1 MNSHAPNESQTD
13 LNRIL
18 EIIGRIGNKSEN
30 GDYIYRGEPECY
42 PKVSSTLYRKL
53 EESKIEQP
61 ERIVEQVQEAE
72 LAEAKNYTYEANQF
86 ELLTQLQHFG
96 GKTNLIDFTTDYCIA
111 LFFACDGYPSE
122 NGRIILQDKNGAIKN
137 WIKEPRNSGAGSR
150 PDAQKSIFVR
160 LPEGFI
166 EPNKDDIVKIPK
178 DLKGPLLE
186 YLEKEFGIST
196 AKIYH
201 DIHGFI
207 RSQDLIALFF
217 ACDGYPSENGRIIL
231 QDKNGAIK
239 NWIKEP
245 RNSGAG
251 SRPDAQ
257 KSIFVRLPEGFIE
270 PNKDDIVKIP
280 KDLKGPLLE
289 YLEKEFGI
297 STAKIYHDIHG
308 FIRSQDLRWGANTE
322 YNLGIIYQNR
332 RDKADNSQEKT
343 QYNQK
348 AIEHFTNA
356 IKLKPDF
363 AETYKNRGVAYDFK
377 GDYDRAIEDYS
388 TMIKLTPN
396 DAAAYNNRGNTCLNK
411 GDYPHAIEDYTQAIK
426 LNRRFA
432 EAYNNRGTTYVQTGA
447 IDSAIKNFDKAI
459 ELKNDYANAYYNRG
473 VVYGSQDNYE
483 RAISDYTQA
492 IELKNDYTEAYNSR
506 GRIYHKK
513 GEIKRAISDYTQA
526 IELKN
531 DYAIAYVSRGVAKRD
546 LERIREAKQDLQT
559 ALTFVEQAGDEPLKT
574 KIEAAIRDLD

>member
-1 MNSHAPNESQTD
+1 MNSQAPNEPQTD

-53 EESKIEQP
+53 EESKIEHP

-96 GKTNLIDFTTDYCIA
+96 GKTNLIDFTSDYRIA
-111 LFFACDGYPSE
+111 LFFACNGYPDE
-122 NGRIILQDKNGAIKN
+122 NGRIILQDKNGAIKD

-160 LPEGFI
+160 PPEGFI
-166 EPNKDDIVKIPK
+166 EPNKDDIVEIPK
-178 DLKGPLLE
+178 DLKGL
-186 YLEKEFGIST
+186 
-196 AKIYH
+196 
-201 DIHGFI
+201 
-207 RSQDLIALFF
+207 
-217 ACDGYPSENGRIIL
+217 
-231 QDKNGAIK
+231 
-239 NWIKEP
+239 
-245 RNSGAG
+245 
-251 SRPDAQ
+251 
-257 KSIFVRLPEGFIE
+257 
-270 PNKDDIVKIP
+270 
-280 KDLKGPLLE
+280 LLE

-332 RDKADNSQEKT
+332 RDEADNSQEKT

-348 AIEHFTNA
+348 AIEHFTKA

-363 AETYKNRGVAYDFK
+363 VETYKNRGVAYHIK

-396 DAAAYNNRGNTCLNK
+396 DAEAYNNRANTYSNRS
-411 GDYPHAIEDYTQAIK
+411 DYDLAIEDYTQAIK
-426 LNRRFA
+426 LKPQLT
-432 EAYNNRGTTYVQTGA
+432 EAYNNRGTAYVQTGE
-447 IDSAIKNFDKAI
+447 IDFAIKDFDKAI
-459 ELKNDYANAYYNRG
+459 ELKNDYAEAYCNRG
-473 VVYGSQDNYE
+473 VVYGSQDEYE
-483 RAISDYTQA
+483 RAISDHTQA
-492 IELKNDYTEAYNSR
+492 IELKDDYAEAYCSRGSTYAKKGMMDCAIDDFTKAIQLKPDYIIAYNSR
-506 GRIYHKK
+506 G
-513 GEIKRAISDYTQA
+513 
-526 IELKN
+526 L
-531 DYAIAYVSRGVAKRD
+531 AKHR
-546 LERIREAKQDLQT
+546 LGRTREAKQDLQT
-559 ALTFVEQAGDEPLKT
+559 ALKLVESGDDEYLKT
-574 KIEAAIRDLD
+574 LIESTIQNLD

>member
-1 MNSHAPNESQTD
+1 MNSQAPNEPQTD

-53 EESKIEQP
+53 EESKIEHP

-72 LAEAKNYTYEANQF
+72 LAEAKNYTYEADQF

-96 GKTNLIDFTTDYCIA
+96 GKTNLIDFTTDYYVA

-137 WIKEPRNSGAGSR
+137 WIKESQNSGAGSR

-160 LPEGFI
+160 P
-166 EPNKDDIVKIPK
+166 
-178 DLKGPLLE
+178 
-186 YLEKEFGIST
+186 
-196 AKIYH
+196 
-201 DIHGFI
+201 
-207 RSQDLIALFF
+207 
-217 ACDGYPSENGRIIL
+217 
-231 QDKNGAIK
+231 
-239 NWIKEP
+239 
-245 RNSGAG
+245 
-251 SRPDAQ
+251 
-257 KSIFVRLPEGFIE
+257 PEGFIE

-332 RDKADNSQEKT
+332 RDEADNSQEKT

-396 DAAAYNNRGNTCLNK
+396 DAAAYNNRGNAYKNK
-411 GDYPHAIEDYTQAIK
+411 GEYPHAIDDYTQAIQ

-432 EAYNNRGTTYVQTGA
+432 EAYNNRGAAYVQK
-447 IDSAIKNFDKAI
+447 DKPDLAIKDFDKAI
-459 ELKNDYANAYYNRG
+459 ELKDDYANAYNNRG
-473 VVYGSQDNYE
+473 AVYGSQDDYE

-492 IELKNDYTEAYNSR
+492 IELNPDYANIYCSRGIAYANKGMTNCAIEDYTQAIALNPDHAEAYCGRGIAYGSQGDNTRAIQDYDKAIELKENYTIAYNSR
-506 GRIYHKK
+506 G
-513 GEIKRAISDYTQA
+513 
-526 IELKN
+526 L
-531 DYAIAYVSRGVAKRD
+531 AKQR
-546 LERIREAKQDLQT
+546 LGRTGEAKHDLQT
-559 ALTFVEQAGDEPLKT
+559 ALKLAEQAGNEPLKAD
-574 KIEAAIRDLD
+574 IESAIRKLD

>member
-1 MNSHAPNESQTD
+1 MNRQNPNEPQTD

-53 EESKIEQP
+53 EESKIEHP

-72 LAEAKNYTYEANQF
+72 LAEAKNYTYQADQF

-96 GKTNLIDFTTDYCIA
+96 GKTNLIDFTTDYRIA
-111 LFFACDGYPSE
+111 LFFACNGYPDE
-122 NGRIILQDKNGAIKN
+122 NGRIILQDKNGEIKN

-160 LPEGFI
+160 PPEGFI
-166 EPNKDDIVKIPK
+166 EPNKD
-178 DLKGPLLE
+178 G
-186 YLEKEFGIST
+186 
-196 AKIYH
+196 
-201 DIHGFI
+201 
-207 RSQDLIALFF
+207 
-217 ACDGYPSENGRIIL
+217 
-231 QDKNGAIK
+231 
-239 NWIKEP
+239 
-245 RNSGAG
+245 
-251 SRPDAQ
+251 
-257 KSIFVRLPEGFIE
+257 
-270 PNKDDIVKIP
+270 IVKIP

-308 FIRSQDLRWGANTE
+308 FIRSQDLRWGANIE

-332 RDKADNSQEKT
+332 RDEADNSQEKT

-363 AETYKNRGVAYDFK
+363 VETYKNRGVAYDFK

-432 EAYNNRGTTYVQTGA
+432 EAHNNRGTAYVQTGA
-447 IDSAIKNFDKAI
+447 IDSAIKDFDKAI
-459 ELKNDYANAYYNRG
+459 ELNPDYANAYYNRG

-483 RAISDYTQA
+483 RAISDHTQA
-492 IELKNDYTEAYNSR
+492 IELRDDYAEAYCSR
-506 GRIYHKK
+506 GSTYAKK
-513 GEIKRAISDYTQA
+513 GMVNCAINDFTKA
-526 IELKN
+526 IELN
-531 DYAIAYVSRGVAKRD
+531 PNYAIAYCGRGIAYGSQGNDTCAVRDYDKAIELYPDYAAAHNSRGLAKHR
-546 LERIREAKQDLQT
+546 LGRTEEAKQDLQT
-559 ALTFVEQAGDEPLKT
+559 ALRLAEQAGNELLKAD
-574 KIEAAIRDLD
+574 IELGIQELD